1 MFSNDRDVTNI
12 VEIIYQISG
21 ETNYCLFLTVLLT
34 FLRPPK
40 LGTQGLYM
48 FFLFFAIKRSLF
60 SEMKYTSEDLPIT
73 NPTNDI

>member
-21 ETNYCLFLTVLLT
+21 ETNYCMFLTVLLT

-40 LGTQGLYM
+40 LGT
-48 FFLFFAIKRSLF
+48 
-60 SEMKYTSEDLPIT
+60 
-73 NPTNDI
+73 